1 MIITTENLAEAIKT
15 LRTKTGLSQSEL
27 AAAAGVNMH
36 TISRIERD
44 LASPTIRIL
53 EKIIQAITN
62 AKGYKQEE
70 EQEPED
76 SRVLLSFEI
85 AQEVQA

>member
-27 AAAAGVNMH
+27 AEEAGVNMH
-36 TISRIERD
+36 TISRIERG

-53 EKIIQAITN
+53 EKIIHALTTSNEYKDIVAEQE
-62 AKGYKQEE
+62 AKGES
-70 EQEPED
+70 PRILLAFD
-76 SRVLLSFEI
+76 STT
-85 AQEVQA
+85 

>member
-27 AAAAGVNMH
+27 ATEAGVNMH

-53 EKIIQAITN
+53 EKIIHAITSS
-62 AKGYKQEE
+62 QEYRDLE
-70 EQEPED
+70 AETEAQGQDP
-76 SRVLLSFEI
+76 RILLAFDTI
-85 AQEVQA
+85 K